1 MKTVKII
8 LYFLS
13 HYEKKITFGLLILV
27 IIMAV
32 LEMIGVASIMPFIAV
47 VSNPSVIET
56 NYYFKYLFNFLEF
69 QKPENFL
76 FLIGIVVFFIFLF
89 STIFKAFTT
98 SLMLRYSRFREYS
111 IANRLVKAYLNQ
123 KYDFFLEKNS
133 SDLTKMILSEVGQIV
148 GGVILPLIEIF
159 TQFFIIVAIITLLII
174 VNPYITIIGGLSLSF
189 LYLLIYLLFKK
200 KLSYLAIQRKQAN
213 QIRFRALLETFRA
226 IKIIK
231 SLGIENYYSKIFK
244 NAAYNYAKSQ
254 SSAHIVA
261 QLPKYFIEI
270 IAFGGL
276 LILILIL
283 LKTHGNIQTI
293 LPTLSLF
300 AFAGYKLIP
309 GINGIYNNLVAL
321 KFSESILEQLFNE
334 SKQLTIEIKKPYAKS
349 KILFNKNIEF
359 KNVYFKYPK
368 SEDFIIKNVN
378 FEINRNSV
386 VGFVGE
392 TGAGKSTIID
402 IIAGLLQPSDGKVY
416 VDDLEINQNNL
427 RAWQD
432 LIGYVPQEVVLSD
445 DDIKSNIAFGKNKDQ
460 IDLKKLDYVTKIASI
475 NDFVNLEL
483 SEKFD
488 TFVGEQGI
496 KLSGGQR
503 QRLGIARALYRD
515 PRLLILDEATSSL
528 DNLNEENI
536 IKSLRQ
542 ISKNLTIIIIAHRLT
557 TVKEC
562 DVIHFVKDR
571 TIVDSGNF
579 VELINLNK
587 DFKKMSKNLIKGNN

>member
-1 MKTVKII
+1 MKTIKTI

-13 HYEKKITFGLLILV
+13 NYEKKITFGLLILV

-32 LEMIGVASIMPFIAV
+32 LEMIGVASIMPFIAL
-47 VSNPSVIET
+47 VSKPSIIET
-56 NYYFKYLFNFLEF
+56 NYYFKYLFNFFEF
-69 QKPENFL
+69 EKHENFL
-76 FLIGIVVFFIFLF
+76 FLIGILVFFIFLF

-111 IANRLVKAYLNQ
+111 ITNKLVKAYLNQ

-148 GGVILPLIEIF
+148 GGVIIPIIEIF
-159 TQFFIIVAIITLLII
+159 TQFFIIAAIITLLII
-174 VNPYITIIGGLSLSF
+174 VNPSITIIGGLSLSF
-189 LYLLIYLLFKK
+189 LYLLIYLFFKK

-231 SLGIENYYSKIFK
+231 LLGIENYYSKIFK

-254 SSAHIVA
+254 SSANILA
-261 QLPKYFIEI
+261 QIPKYFIEI

-321 KFSESILEQLFNE
+321 KFSESILEQLFYE
-334 SKQLTIEIKKPYAKS
+334 SKQLTNEIKKPYTKS

-359 KNVYFKYPK
+359 KNVYYKYPQ
-368 SEDFIIKNVN
+368 SEDFIIKNIN
-378 FEINRNSV
+378 FKINRNSV
-386 VGFVGE
+386 IGFVGT

-402 IIAGLLQPSDGKVY
+402 IIAGLLQPSNGKVY

-475 NDFVNLEL
+475 NDFVNFEL
-483 SEKFD
+483 AQKFD

-503 QRLGIARALYRD
+503 QRLGIARALYSD
-515 PRLLILDEATSSL
+515 PKLLILDEATSSL

-562 DVIHFVKDR
+562 DLIHFVKDG

-579 VELINLNK
+579 EELVNLNK